1 MDATVLHRARELV
14 ERLSHVSAEA
24 FGGAATVSFDPE
36 LPGLVNDPEITA
48 VCLQAA
54 RAVVGERHVVTAGR
68 PSMGAEDFADYLSM
82 VPACMV
88 RRGVARRGKK
98 KTLLHTS
105 KFDIDESALIV
116 GVRLLTRVLLHWPVA
131 RMT

>member
-1 MDATVLHRARELV
+1 M
-14 ERLSHVSAEA
+14 SSAEA
-24 FGGAATVSFDPE
+24 FGGIATVAFDPA
-36 LPGLVNDPEITA
+36 LPGIVNDPEITA

-54 RAVVGERHVVTAGR
+54 RAVVGDRHVVTAGR
-68 PSMGAEDFADYLSM
+68 PSMGAEDFADYLSV
-82 VPACMV
+82 VPGCMI
-88 RRGVARRGKK
+88 RLGVARKGKK

-105 KFDIDESALIV
+105 TFDIDESALMV